1 MQHISIASSP
11 MELVEITPI
20 NPLISRCVIKVCYV
34 GDEPNRNGSII
45 TKEVASK
52 MANSLPGS
60 PIVGFYNETK
70 EDFEEHNAIIDI
82 SNGEWKFKDTTRPYG
97 FVDLNAKVWF
107 QKFIDDEVE
116 HEYLC
121 TEGYLWTGQ
130 YPEVKRVIE
139 QGNNQSMELDEEHTK
154 GSWTFDDNQY
164 YDFFIINEA
173 VISKLC
179 ILGEDV
185 EPCFEGARIDGF
197 DKMQFSLDD
206 GFKNKVYSLIEQM
219 KNILTEEDNP
229 MPADPEQLE
238 EEVAEEAAEAEAPAE
253 EESDNPS
260 PEETQEEPEQAA
272 EEEPAS
278 EEEHKE
284 EDLVEEPATDAE
296 ESEDESAPVN
306 YTLDEIPEYVELTNK
321 YNEAQE
327 TITSLQNTINELNG
341 TIAELTNYK
350 LSVEKD
356 KKINLIN
363 TFYMLSDED
372 KKDVFDNIDTYSLDD
387 IEAKLS
393 VICVRKKV
401 SFGLD
406 EHSNLPETTVNIE
419 EAGAPEGDSTAPAWF
434 QRARA
439 VEKEMSN

>member
-1 MQHISIASSP
+1 

-45 TKEVASK
+45 TKETATK

-60 PIVGFYNETK
+60 PIVGFYNETT

-97 FVDLNAKVWF
+97 FVDLNARVWF
-107 QKFIDDEVE
+107 QKFVDDGVE

-121 TEGYLWTGQ
+121 TEGFLWTGQ

-139 QGNNQSMELDEEHTK
+139 KGNNQSMELDEELTK
-154 GSWTFDDNQY
+154 GSWTFDDNQN

-179 ILGEDV
+179 ILGEDT
-185 EPCFEGARIDGF
+185 EPCFEGARIESF
-197 DKMQFSLDD
+197 DKIQFSLED
-206 GFKNKVYSLIEQM
+206 GFKNKVYSLIKQM

-229 MPADPEQLE
+229 MPADNEQLE
-238 EEVAEEAAEAEAPAE
+238 EEVAEEEKAAEAEEAAPAE
-253 EESDNPS
+253 ESENPS
-260 PEETQEEPEQAA
+260 PEEVEEPEEEAA
-272 EEEPAS
+272 EEEPTS
-278 EEEHKE
+278 EEEPKE
-284 EDLVEEPATDAE
+284 EEKVEEEVPEVPAEFKLE
-296 ESEDESAPVN
+296 EV
-306 YTLDEIPEYVELTNK
+306 PEYIELSQK
-321 YNEAQE
+321 YAEAQE
-327 TITSLQNTINELNG
+327 TISSLQSTIDELNS
-341 TIAELTNYK
+341 TITELTNYK
-350 LSVEKD
+350 LSIEKE
-356 KKINLIN
+356 KKFNLIN

-372 KKDVFDNIDTYSLDD
+372 KQDVVENIDKYSLDD

-406 EHSNLPETTVNIE
+406 ESQKLPETAVNIDD
-419 EAGAPEGDSTAPAWF
+419 AGAPEYDSTAPAWF